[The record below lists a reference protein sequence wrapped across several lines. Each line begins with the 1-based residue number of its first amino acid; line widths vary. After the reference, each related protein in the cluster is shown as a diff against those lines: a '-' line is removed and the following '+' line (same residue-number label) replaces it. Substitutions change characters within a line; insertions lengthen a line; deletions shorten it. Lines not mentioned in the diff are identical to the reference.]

1 MKTLTLA
8 TLLVSLTSMTALAT
22 PADSV
27 RVKGDS
33 EAIAICKAVLKN
45 DAKSLDNRLERYH
58 KQDRVRAKYLK
69 KHHPALLE
77 DFSCN
82 GKSLLEFAELTDS
95 SNVARYLI
103 SYSYGTPTV
112 YVDDVAAN

>member
-22 PADSV
+22 HADSV

-45 DAKSLDNRLERYH
+45 DAKSLDNKLERYH
-58 KQDRVRAKYLK
+58 KQDRVRAKYLQ

-82 GKSLLEFAELTDS
+82 GQSLLEFAESTDS

-103 SYSYGTPTV
+103 SYSYGKPTV

>member
-1 MKTLTLA
+1 MKTLTLPI
-8 TLLVSLTSMTALAT
+8 LIVSLASMTALSSQ
-22 PADSV
+22 ADNV
-27 RVKGDS
+27 KVKGDS

-45 DAKSLDNRLERYH
+45 DAKSLDNKLERYH
-58 KQDRVRAKYLK
+58 KQDRIRAKYLK

-82 GKSLLEFAELTDS
+82 SQSLLEFAESTDS

-103 SYSYGTPTV
+103 SYSYGKPTV